1 MTKPAPA
8 RATLATLALT
18 CGIACAAAAATQAVP
33 LTAARW
39 QTVGKAEFVPTEGF
53 PDGLLK
59 LGDATADLKGLSFG
73 DGTIEYD
80 AKLLDA
86 GFASFRFRTQGPD
99 SAELFYLRDDGNCPA
114 ADDCIQYVPM
124 IHGVWPWEMYPE
136 YQTHAAITVG
146 AWNHVKLVI
155 SGRRMN
161 VFINGAVEP
170 TLAVGRLEAAPL
182 HGGLQFSGPAEFAN
196 LTVSP
201 GITHS
206 LPSQPDKDPTDADP
220 NLVRRWAVATT
231 TSPLA
236 YGAAPS
242 LAQMPADPAAWAS
255 LPTERHGLVNL
266 SRRFGSP
273 TDPSTGSL
281 AWLKTSIRS
290 DRDRS
295 VHVSVGV
302 LHEAWIYANGK
313 LVFAAENLYYPEAKR
328 LAPDGRISL
337 RNAAFDL
344 PLHKGRNEVAV
355 ALDNILAVGHLH
367 YGWGIEMRL
376 DDLDGLTLRPG

>member
-255 LPTERHGLVNL
+255 LPTERHGPRQSQPPL
-266 SRRFGSP
+266 
-273 TDPSTGSL
+273 
-281 AWLKTSIRS
+281 
-290 DRDRS
+290 
-295 VHVSVGV
+295 
-302 LHEAWIYANGK
+302 
-313 LVFAAENLYYPEAKR
+313 R
-328 LAPDGRISL
+328 LAHRPFHRLARLAKDVDPVRPRPQRPRLRRRAARGLDLRQRQARLRGRKSL
-337 RNAAFDL
+337 L
-344 PLHKGRNEVAV
+344 PGGQAPRPRRPHLVAQR
-355 ALDNILAVGHLH
+355 
-367 YGWGIEMRL
+367 RL
-376 DDLDGLTLRPG
+376 